1 MILERNPGKKRGA
14 CRPPAPLWL
23 EDIRVNS
30 FDEFTQFHLYS
41 AFIIEDDGAGIYE
54 LLQRSRKQL
63 IKVNEKGYCRISN
76 VGMCTI
82 LKFDN
87 GDYFRVAS
95 EVLSFFCFCF
105 FTSSKRMIQR
115 AGTQYIKINL
125 KEIYTS
131 LFLLFLVFVHFDRN
145 VDVYSKKKNLHF
157 CTLTM
162 NDTEPV

>member
-1 MILERNPGKKRGA
+1 MG
-14 CRPPAPLWL
+14 
-23 EDIRVNS
+23 EDIRFNS

-41 AFIIEDDGAGIYE
+41 AFNIEDDDAGIYE

-95 EVLSFFCFCF
+95 EVLSFF
-105 FTSSKRMIQR
+105 
-115 AGTQYIKINL
+115 
-125 KEIYTS
+125 
-131 LFLLFLVFVHFDRN
+131 LFLFFHIQQAYDTTCRYAVHKNQLKGNLPIFIPSFFLVFVHFDRN
-145 VDVYSKKKNLHF
+145 VDVYSKKKNLLF

-162 NDTEPV
+162 NDTAH